1 MATFLYRLG
10 RLSFRRRRWVV
21 ALWIALLVGFGA
33 GGAALSGPTSDSFS
47 IPGTESQQALDL
59 LAERFPEA
67 NVGGATAR
75 VVFAAEGAAKVTDPE
90 RRAAV
95 EATVAALRKVPQVE
109 RVTDPFPAQGVS
121 PDGRVAFAQVS
132 FKVQAA
138 ELQPA
143 ALDGLTAAADA
154 AERPGLAAEIGG
166 DALSPP
172 PAQSP
177 TEILGVA
184 VAAVVLVIT
193 FGSLVAA
200 GLPLLTALIAI
211 GIGMSAITAVTGFVE
226 LSSTAPV
233 LALMLGLAVAIDYSL
248 FIVSRYR
255 HELALGRTGEEA
267 AGRATGTAGSAV
279 VFAGAT
285 VVIALAALA
294 VVGIPFLTVMGL
306 AAAGTV
312 ALAVVVALS
321 LVPAL
326 LGFAGTRVLGRKARK
341 ALAAGKE
348 VEDPENPTTRTAGDR
363 WGRFVTRHRVPVLLA
378 AVLALGVTAIP
389 VTDLRLGMPGDEVA
403 SPETTQRKAYDLLAG
418 GFGPGFNGPLAVV
431 VDTAKAADPKA
442 AAAEVAGEL
451 STVDGVVAVTPPMF
465 NPAGDTALLTVVP
478 KTGPADAA
486 TEQLVAALRDRA
498 DEFPGVS
505 VSVTG
510 QTAVMIDVSEKLAA
524 ALLPYLGVIIGLA
537 LLLLVLVFRSIL
549 VPVKA
554 TLGFLLTIGATF
566 GAVVAVFQWGWLA
579 DLLGVDSPGPIMS
592 MLPIFMIGVVFGL
605 AMDYELFLVT
615 RMREEYV
622 HGATANDAVI
632 GGVRQG
638 ARVVTAAALIMVSVF
653 AGFIFSGEAMIM
665 SLGFAMAF
673 GVAVDAFVVRM
684 TIVPAVMSLLGR
696 HAWWLP
702 RWLDRVLPDVDV
714 EGEKLRALLDEP
726 VAESRPLVG
735 ASS

>member
-10 RLSFRRRRWVV
+10 RLSFRRRRWVA
-21 ALWIALLVGFGA
+21 ALWVALLVGFGVGA
-33 GGAALSGPTSDSFS
+33 AALSGPTSDSFS
-47 IPGTESQQALDL
+47 MPGTESQQALDL
-59 LAERFPEA
+59 LNERFPQA

-75 VVFAAEGAAKVTDPE
+75 VVFAADGAKLTDPE
-90 RRAAV
+90 RKAAV
-95 EATVAALRKVPQVE
+95 EQAVASLRTVPQVAA
-109 RVTDPFPAQGVS
+109 VTDPFQSRAVS
-121 PDGRVAFAQVS
+121 PDGTVAFAQVS
-132 FKVQAA
+132 YKVQVT
-138 ELQPA
+138 ELQDA
-143 ALDGLTAAADA
+143 AVDGLTAAADA
-154 AERPGLAAEIGG
+154 AERAGLTVEIGG

-172 PAQSP
+172 PEQSP

-211 GIGMSAITAVTGFVE
+211 GVSMSAITAATGFVE
-226 LSSTAPV
+226 LSSTAPI

-255 HELALGRTGEEA
+255 HELLLGRPGEEA
-267 AGRATGTAGSAV
+267 AGRAVGTAGSAV

-294 VVGIPFLTVMGL
+294 VVGIPFLTVMGI

-312 ALAVVVALS
+312 AVAVVVALS
-321 LVPAL
+321 LVPAM
-326 LGFAGTRVLGRKARK
+326 LGFAGTRILGRKARR
-341 ALAAGKE
+341 ALAAGTSARE
-348 VEDPENPTTRTAGDR
+348 EDRPATAPAGER
-363 WGRFVTRHRVPVLLA
+363 WGQFVIRHRVPVLIA
-378 AVLALGVTAIP
+378 AVLALGVTAVP
-389 VTDLRLGMPGDEVA
+389 VAGLQLGMPGDEVA
-403 SPETTQRKAYDLLAG
+403 SPDTTQRKAYDLLAD
-418 GFGPGFNGPLAVV
+418 GFGPGFNGPLVVV

-442 AAAEVAGEL
+442 AVATVSSGL
-451 STVDGVVAVTPPMF
+451 STVDGVAAVTPPMF
-465 NPAGDTALLTVVP
+465 NPAGDTALLTVIP

-486 TEQLVAALRDRA
+486 TEKVVAGIRDRA
-498 DEFPGVS
+498 DTFADVS

-510 QTAVMIDVSEKLAA
+510 QTAMLIDVSAKLGG

-537 LLLLVLVFRSIL
+537 LVLLVLVFRSIL

-622 HGATANDAVI
+622 HGATPDEAVV
-632 GGVRQG
+632 GGLRQG
-638 ARVVTAAALIMVSVF
+638 ARVVTAAAL
-653 AGFIFSGEAMIM
+653 
-665 SLGFAMAF
+665 
-673 GVAVDAFVVRM
+673 
-684 TIVPAVMSLLGR
+684 
-696 HAWWLP
+696 
-702 RWLDRVLPDVDV
+702 
-714 EGEKLRALLDEP
+714 
-726 VAESRPLVG
+726 
-735 ASS
+735 

>member
-1 MATFLYRLG
+1 
-10 RLSFRRRRWVV
+10 
-21 ALWIALLVGFGA
+21 
-33 GGAALSGPTSDSFS
+33 
-47 IPGTESQQALDL
+47 
-59 LAERFPEA
+59 
-67 NVGGATAR
+67 
-75 VVFAAEGAAKVTDPE
+75 
-90 RRAAV
+90 
-95 EATVAALRKVPQVE
+95 
-109 RVTDPFPAQGVS
+109 
-121 PDGRVAFAQVS
+121 
-132 FKVQAA
+132 
-138 ELQPA
+138 
-143 ALDGLTAAADA
+143 
-154 AERPGLAAEIGG
+154 
-166 DALSPP
+166 
-172 PAQSP
+172 
-177 TEILGVA
+177 
-184 VAAVVLVIT
+184 
-193 FGSLVAA
+193 
-200 GLPLLTALIAI
+200 
-211 GIGMSAITAVTGFVE
+211 
-226 LSSTAPV
+226 
-233 LALMLGLAVAIDYSL
+233 
-248 FIVSRYR
+248 
-255 HELALGRTGEEA
+255 
-267 AGRATGTAGSAV
+267 
-279 VFAGAT
+279 
-285 VVIALAALA
+285 
-294 VVGIPFLTVMGL
+294 
-306 AAAGTV
+306 
-312 ALAVVVALS
+312 
-321 LVPAL
+321 
-326 LGFAGTRVLGRKARK
+326 
-341 ALAAGKE
+341 
-348 VEDPENPTTRTAGDR
+348 
-363 WGRFVTRHRVPVLLA
+363 
-378 AVLALGVTAIP
+378 
-389 VTDLRLGMPGDEVA
+389 
-403 SPETTQRKAYDLLAG
+403 
-418 GFGPGFNGPLAVV
+418 
-431 VDTAKAADPKA
+431 
-442 AAAEVAGEL
+442 
-451 STVDGVVAVTPPMF
+451 VDGVVAVTPPMF

-505 VSVTG
+505 VAVTG

-615 RMREEYV
+615 RMREDYV
-622 HGATANDAVI
+622 HGATANEAVI